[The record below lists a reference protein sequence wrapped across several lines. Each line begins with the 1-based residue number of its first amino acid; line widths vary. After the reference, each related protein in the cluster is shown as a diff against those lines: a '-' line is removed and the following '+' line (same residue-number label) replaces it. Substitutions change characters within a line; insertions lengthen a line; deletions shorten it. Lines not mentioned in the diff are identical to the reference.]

1 MDTIPFTG
9 EVMYFDEMIDHVKM
23 LMPIHDF
30 IQAEHCGAGYFY
42 FYGEDNAKK
51 VCQAAFGF
59 KHVTRPTAHISV
71 HLDNNNELYYRV
83 SISPC
88 SFKDFTE
95 CLELAFQ

>member
-1 MDTIPFTG
+1 MNFK
-9 EVMYFDEMIDHVKM
+9 EMIERVKS
-23 LMPIHDF
+23 LMPIHDW
-30 IQAEHCGAGYFY
+30 IQAEHCGAGYFC

-51 VCQAAFGF
+51 ACRAAFEF
-59 KHVTRPTAHISV
+59 EHVTRPTAHISV